1 MGPRPPRR
9 GVALNHTK
17 LDAALARAVEGRRE
31 ADPRDLVVFVE
42 TESDEVRT
50 ATVSAR
56 EVDELSEQPS
66 VRRLRLAR
74 GLHLTDGG

>member
-9 GVALNHTK
+9 GVALNHAK
-17 LDAALARAVEGRRE
+17 LDAALASALEGRAE
-31 ADPRDLVVFVE
+31 ADARDLVVFVE
-42 TESDEVRT
+42 TESDGIRT

-74 GLHLTDGG
+74 GLNLADGG